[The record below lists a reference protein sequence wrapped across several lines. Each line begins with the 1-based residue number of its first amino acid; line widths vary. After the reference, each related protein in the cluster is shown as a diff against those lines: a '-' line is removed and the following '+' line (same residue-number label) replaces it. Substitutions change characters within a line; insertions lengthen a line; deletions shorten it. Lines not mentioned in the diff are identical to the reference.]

1 MPVHCLLYN
10 TYLGGYHCG
19 TDDPGWMNGYHPT
32 GQYESSQVTFCFDWD
47 DRCYRSIRYLRKS
60 MSIKLILLCVL
71 IENVP

>member
-32 GQYESSQVTFCFDWD
+32 GQYESSQVTFCFDWS
-47 DRCYRSIRYLRKS
+47 DRCYRSIRY
-60 MSIKLILLCVL
+60 
-71 IENVP
+71 